1 MPSATS
7 IRRKRGAGVIAVLGP
22 LLASV
27 LLTSRTCAEQGSAP
41 PRLAIRGEVAPP
53 DQPFAPRGASS
64 KRTGARRPE
73 SSSTW
78 WLGTG
83 GIALALAAVG
93 GLSVASKRFLS
104 PRNSANAL
112 RVLGRTSL
120 SPKHSV
126 YLLEVGQ
133 RILIIGTGAQGAP
146 SLLGELTD
154 PAEREAFLGTPR
166 RVDANVS
173 VSIRPSSAPGRFDRR
188 VGDDE

>member
-1 MPSATS
+1 
-7 IRRKRGAGVIAVLGP
+7 
-22 LLASV
+22 
-27 LLTSRTCAEQGSAP
+27 
-41 PRLAIRGEVAPP
+41 
-53 DQPFAPRGASS
+53 
-64 KRTGARRPE
+64 
-73 SSSTW
+73 
-78 WLGTG
+78 
-83 GIALALAAVG
+83 LAAVG

-146 SLLGELTD
+146 SLLGVLTD